1 MSDLPDIELAAV
13 ARAAEED
20 MIELMIDMVQQ
31 GDHVKVDP
39 MMNRNLIRDRV
50 RRRIRLM
57 ATLVEQCNE
66 LDRLVSTSAKDP
78 K

>member
-31 GDHVKVDP
+31 GDHVKVEP
-39 MMNRNLIRDRV
+39 MMNRELIRARV

-57 ATLVEQCNE
+57 STLVEQCNR
-66 LDRLVSTSAKDP
+66 LDRTTSALPPEK